1 MLEFNV
7 DHSLNEASVV
17 EGLPPPR
24 RQAPRRQ
31 APERRARSMAAT
43 YSEKPAD
50 GLEMV
55 AYVAFY
61 LSWPILLYGICKN
74 F

>member
-1 MLEFNV
+1 M
-7 DHSLNEASVV
+7 
-17 EGLPPPR
+17 R
-24 RQAPRRQ
+24 RDAKRSSTP
-31 APERRARSMAAT
+31 RRARNMAAT

-61 LSWPILLYGICKN
+61 LSWPILLYGIYKN